1 MTTDEPPYYIILT
14 SRSGQQQTHTIGP
27 FCTKPLAGAVAA
39 LVTGSPAEVRQCRP
53 NVCIAA
59 LGRRHEGSL

>member
-14 SRSGQQQTHTIGP
+14 SRSGHQQTHTIGP
-27 FCTKPLAGAVAA
+27 FCTKRLAGAVAD

-53 NVCIAA
+53 DVCSAA
-59 LGRRHEGSL
+59 MGTRDLRS

>member
-1 MTTDEPPYYIILT
+1 MTTAEPPYYIILT
-14 SRSGQQQTHTIGP
+14 SRSGHQQTHTIGP

-53 NVCIAA
+53 HICSAA
-59 LGRRHEGSL
+59 MGRQDVRS